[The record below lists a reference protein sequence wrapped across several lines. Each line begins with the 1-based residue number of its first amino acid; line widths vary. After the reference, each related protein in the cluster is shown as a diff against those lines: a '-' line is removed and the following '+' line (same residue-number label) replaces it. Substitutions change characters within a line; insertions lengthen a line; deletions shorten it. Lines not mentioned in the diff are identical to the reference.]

1 MRVPS
6 LKLQAGRRADG
17 VSWVPS
23 GSMGLEDR
31 SRDNLEA
38 STFIYIFKFFFY
50 ILARQNFCVDVRS
63 LLKYMP
69 QKCILVFLVA
79 VTTYNDKITKSAR
92 LGRY

>member
-38 STFIYIFKFFFY
+38 STFIYIFKFFFT
-50 ILARQNFCVDVRS
+50 
-63 LLKYMP
+63 
-69 QKCILVFLVA
+69 FLPDRIFVWM
-79 VTTYNDKITKSAR
+79 SG
-92 LGRY
+92 LF